1 MARQVEITVHAG
13 SSEGIVV
20 TLSDRDGA
28 DIADFTGWRGLAQ
41 ARYAALATSPV
52 LYEWDSADGNM
63 TFVAG
68 ADSHA
73 VLHMPAPAVSLA
85 WTWRLAQFDLSLRD
99 GNGDPAGLP
108 VRGIIRVT
116 PGVTRFSEV

>member
-1 MARQVEITVHAG
+1 M
-13 SSEGIVV
+13 V

-28 DIADFTGWRGLAQ
+28 DIADFTGWRGVAQ
-41 ARYAALATSPV
+41 VRYAPSATSPV
-52 LYEWDSADGNM
+52 LYEWDSADGNI

-68 ADSHA
+68 TDSHA
-73 VLHMPAPAVSLA
+73 VLEMPPPAVSLA
-85 WTWRLAQFDLSLRD
+85 WTWRLGYFDLSLVD